1 MGGLRH
7 HSHRLIVHAMIV
19 TLVFYAV
26 LVAWQVPA
34 MALARALAPE
44 LTAQTT
50 ILCTRNGPRVVALDA
65 EGNPVENSHIPDHAK
80 ACPICQ
86 GVAGAV
92 TPLAPQP
99 PEIGISAVWA
109 SVEFAPEHDRGE
121 GRSVLIRRGH
131 DPPLSS

>member
-1 MGGLRH
+1 MRGFR
-7 HSHRLIVHAMIV
+7 SHNCRPIVHVMIAAV
-19 TLVFYAV
+19 VFYSV
-26 LVAWQVPA
+26 LLAWQVPA

-50 ILCTRNGPRVVALDA
+50 ILCTANGPRVVALDTN
-65 EGNPVENSHIPDHAK
+65 GNPVENSRLPDHAK
-80 ACPICQ
+80 ACPVCQ

-99 PEIGISAVWA
+99 PEIGTAAAWRTI
-109 SVEFAPEHDRGE
+109 EFAPEPDTGE
-121 GRSVLIRRGH
+121 GRSVLLRRGH